1 MKGPSQRLKF
11 ELRRL
16 WECPV
21 CQRRERA
28 PGSVTSR
35 LCMCQMKHA
44 EGKPVVM
51 KLVTDGVQRVVPPVV
66 LNHAALETAVIVHTV
81 IESIVSLP
89 EEAPQAA
96 TSEAAPTEP

>member
-1 MKGPSQRLKF
+1 MKF

-16 WECPV
+16 WECPA
-21 CQRRERA
+21 CQRRERV

-51 KLVTDGVQRVVPPVV
+51 KLVTDGVQRIAPPVV
-66 LNHAALETAVIVHTV
+66 LNHAAVETAVVAPIAT
-81 IESIVSLP
+81 ESVASPP

-96 TSEAAPTEP
+96 ISEAAPTEP

>member
-51 KLVTDGVQRVVPPVV
+51 KLVTDGVQRVTPPVV
-66 LNHAALETAVIVHTV
+66 LNHAAAEAAVIVPTV
-81 IESIVSLP
+81 TESVISPP

-96 TSEAAPTEP
+96 ISDPAPTEP